1 MSGGRQRRDQKN
13 GHPGWTRLRNL
24 RQFVVQEVLDDETN
38 NGDGYAVL
46 LGRFKW
52 QVVVGKEQIYLEVYP
67 CSFDDSTYA
76 RAAQGE
82 TERALVK
89 LRPRSLPTSSASGPA
104 ASSKASLLSLL
115 IYMTLKL
122 QLESGAEYGYFTG
135 SLSPATIWRAGAS
148 VEYVWGSAGW
158 QASI

>member
-1 MSGGRQRRDQKN
+1 M
-13 GHPGWTRLRNL
+13 
-24 RQFVVQEVLDDETN
+24 VQEVLDDETN

-52 QVVVGKEQIYLEVYP
+52 QVSSRQGAVYIWKVYP